1 MPDDLNKAWAL
12 AKEAMQW
19 GAAQTGVPVGTV
31 LMVVAGLFVL
41 YKFAGL
47 LRRGKE

>member
-1 MPDDLNKAWAL
+1 MPDDLDKAWAL

-31 LMVVAGLFVL
+31 LIVVAALVVI

-47 LRRGKE
+47 IRRGRE